1 MSKYLHL
8 LSYFKNIVK
17 NLKFKNEY
25 VIKYIFMKLENN
37 N

>member
-1 MSKYLHL
+1 MAKYLHL